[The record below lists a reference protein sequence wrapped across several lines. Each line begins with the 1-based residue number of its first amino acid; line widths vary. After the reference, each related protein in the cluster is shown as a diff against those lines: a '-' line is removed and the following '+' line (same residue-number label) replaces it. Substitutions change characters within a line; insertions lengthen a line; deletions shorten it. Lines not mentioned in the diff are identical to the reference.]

1 MKQTDDHHVAALDRL
16 ADQLRVVMRL
26 GEMLLSAG
34 ASAFR
39 VKDGMDRIAHAVG
52 IDKISIQVTYTEI
65 TATAFAGGTFRTELV
80 EQRVMGIN
88 AERIDD
94 LNDFVHNLPG
104 KMLVEDADDMLDAFA
119 NKDPLYSMPVS
130 ALASGVACAGFAFLN
145 QGGWVEC
152 LVVFFA
158 ALAGQAT
165 RKTLLRRHMNHFAV
179 WMSCGFVATS
189 LYMGIVSVFQ
199 IADIVDASHQ
209 SGVVSSVL
217 FLVPGFP
224 LVTSIL
230 DLIRQDYIA
239 GIARGVYVVM
249 LLISTAASVWAVTGL
264 LNWNVNPS
272 ADGYH
277 LNTWLLLLGRIL
289 ASFVA
294 AYGFAM
300 LFNAPQRA
308 SFIAAVIG
316 TVINVLRLTA
326 QDAGLGRMS
335 AIGLAA
341 FLAGLLA
348 ALGAKWTKY
357 SRVTLS
363 VPAVVVMI
371 PGVPLYR
378 ALSAL
383 NDGLQVNAAIPEIV
397 TLCLAITA
405 IGVGLALSRMVTDRN
420 WLMS

>member
-165 RKTLLRRHMNHFAV
+165 RKTLLRRHMNHFAL
-179 WMSCGFVATS
+179 WMACGFVATS

-300 LFNAPQRA
+300 LFN
-308 SFIAAVIG
+308 VCLCL
-316 TVINVLRLTA
+316 VV
-326 QDAGLGRMS
+326 
-335 AIGLAA
+335 LAA
-341 FLAGLLA
+341 ILAFGRQMMGKLHR
-348 ALGAKWTKY
+348 
-357 SRVTLS
+357 SRHRHGHQRSPTHRPGRRARTDVGHRTG
-363 VPAVVVMI
+363 
-371 PGVPLYR
+371 GVPSGASR
-378 ALSAL
+378 RSGRQVDEVFEGDAFRSGRCRDDPRRPALPRTVSA
-383 NDGLQVNAAIPEIV
+383 Q
-397 TLCLAITA
+397 
-405 IGVGLALSRMVTDRN
+405 
-420 WLMS
+420 